1 MRTDHQKMLNEAVTI
16 EMGDRVSAWLR
27 QAYPRDAAKL
37 AARDLGASPHTVE
50 KWLAGSLPANK
61 HLVAMGQRWGK
72 GFFAFILEPV
82 VGPWR
87 HYAMDAEIDDLKS
100 RIAAIEKEHLH
111 EPIGAPTGAVVGA
124 TADIPM
130 GAHSSEGDQAATA
143 PRPADGQPRT
153 AAAARG

>member
-1 MRTDHQKMLNEAVTI
+1 MDGVTI
-16 EMGDRVSAWLR
+16 EMGNRVASWMR

-37 AARDLGASPHTVE
+37 AARDFECSPHTAK
-50 KWLAGSLPANK
+50 KWLLGERPANK
-61 HLVAMGQRWGK
+61 HLDMMAKRWGK
-72 GFFAFILEPV
+72 AFVAFIYEPI

-87 HYAMDAEIDDLKS
+87 HYAMDQELEDLKS
-100 RIAAIEKEHLH
+100 RIAAIEREFAH
-111 EPIGAPTGAVVGA
+111 EPIGAPARAVVGA